1 MFDAY
6 AKKLEALGENVPKIF
21 DRVAKK
27 SAINARNYAVE
38 TTDRLKLVDTGNYR
52 RGWNAEVFKLD
63 DNTYGIALQN
73 TVEYASFIEDGYE
86 IRQPHFVPFDKMEG
100 TPKAKALI
108 ASFKAKYPNAT
119 GFIAK
124 PRRFKAQK
132 VGKIALNDTEGYA
145 LLELQKELDVA
156 MKAKELGI
164 SKSEVRK
171 YMK

>member
-1 MFDAY
+1 MFDEY

-21 DRVAKK
+21 DKVAKK

-38 TTDRLKLVDTGNYR
+38 TTDRLGLVDTGAYR
-52 RGWNAEVFKLD
+52 RSWNGEAFNIDE
-63 DNTYGIALQN
+63 NTYGVALQN
-73 TVEYASFIEDGYE
+73 TMEYASFIEDGYE
-86 IRQPHFVPFDKMEG
+86 IRRPHFVPFDKLQG
-100 TPKAKALI
+100 TPKANAI
-108 ASFKAKYPNAT
+108 ISSFKKKYPNAK

-132 VGKIALNDTEGYA
+132 VGQIALNDTEGFA
-145 LLELQKELDVA
+145 LLELRKEIDVA

-171 YMK
+171 MM